1 MAQIQK
7 ENESYFKPRMCV
19 TIVEN
24 VAKFGIYGQYNSEK
38 EVLNGLH
45 HKVDEDEIKF
55 IQEISEQD
63 HQTMEQLNWLK

>member
-1 MAQIQK
+1 
-7 ENESYFKPRMCV
+7 MCV

-38 EVLNGLH
+38 EVLNCLH

-55 IQEISEQD
+55 IQEISE
-63 HQTMEQLNWLK
+63 